1 MKKLLL
7 TCVTAAALLL
17 PVVGQ
22 ALPPIGP
29 GPRGG
34 FVGGPFF
41 VGGFYGPFWAWGP
54 LWGPYGLYDGY
65 YYAPAIGTVKFDTS
79 VKDAEVFVNGAYAGT
94 VSKVKT
100 LHLVPGT
107 YNIELRA
114 PDGARYTEKVYVQ
127 PGRTLHLHPD
137 LRVQAQP

>member
-22 ALPPIGP
+22 ARPPIGP
-29 GPRGG
+29 RGG
-34 FVGGPFF
+34 VVFGGPVF
-41 VGGFYGPFWAWGP
+41 VGGFYAPFWAWGP

-79 VKDAEVFVNGAYAGT
+79 VKDAEVFVNGAYVGT

-107 YNIELRA
+107 YNVELRA

-127 PGRTLHLHPD
+127 PGKTLNLHPE